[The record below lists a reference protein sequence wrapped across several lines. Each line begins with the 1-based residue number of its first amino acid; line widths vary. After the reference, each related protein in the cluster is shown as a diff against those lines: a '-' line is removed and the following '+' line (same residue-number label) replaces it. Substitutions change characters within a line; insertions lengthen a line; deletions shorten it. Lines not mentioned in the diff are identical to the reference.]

1 MAVTQLTRR
10 GVIKLAAAAGAVTFL
25 VPRGILAADR
35 QTLDDDEMTLP
46 LVRVNPD
53 NSATIYNPSPD
64 MGQGTSTGLPM
75 MIAEEL
81 DLDWSRISVENLPL
95 KRHRTANGRMRF
107 TYAAQGSGGSG
118 SIRRGWQTLPKYGA
132 QGRDMFVRAAAQ
144 LWGVAQSR
152 LTTRD
157 SYVSDPA
164 SGRKVAYADLIEIV
178 RTLTPRDDVP
188 LKSRREYRLIGK
200 PQKATAANAIVTGQP
215 IFGLDQETDG
225 MLHAVIARCPHFC
238 GRVKSFDAGAARAV
252 PGVRNIIEI
261 EQADKDGP
269 LAWLL
274 VSSIAVLAD
283 NLWAAKK
290 ARDLLQIEWEAG
302 PFEGLSSADMEAAS
316 LQQLDEDTGFDV
328 VHFDA
333 RDREEGNYDQ
343 AIQQATTHHDAKYV
357 VRRVAHALMEPH
369 SAIADVRSDEVYIHY
384 PCQSPARAQDIA
396 NVITG
401 IPHENIHV
409 KIARSGGAFGRRFEL
424 DYPAEAIFLS
434 QKLGQ
439 PVKVTWTREDE
450 LTQCRYRAANNYRM
464 TGGLDDQGRL
474 IALRQRQASDYASLK
489 KSKKVVSEWEYED
502 LMGWHFEAGIVPNH
516 RMEHRFTASPIP
528 RGAWRA
534 PGSVNSAFAQ
544 LSFLDELAHKAGVDP
559 LEFNLN
565 VLGKPR
571 FLPEGMIEDEPDAK
585 GMHTGRMANCL
596 RLAAEKAGWGSPM
609 PSGHGRGIAG
619 YYSHYSFVAHVV
631 EVSVVDGFLTVEKVT
646 SVADCGL
653 VINPLGVK
661 AQIEGAI
668 HDGLSVALEQ
678 EITIKNVAV
687 EQSNFDS
694 YQMAR
699 IDRAPKVID
708 IHLVESDKGP
718 TGMGEPA
725 IPPFAPALMNAI
737 FDATG
742 KRVRRLPIADQLTA

>member
-1 MAVTQLTRR
+1 MPTTQLTRR
-10 GVIKLAAAAGAVTFL
+10 SVMKLAAAAGAVTFL
-25 VPRGILAADR
+25 VPGSVFASNR
-35 QTLDDDEMTLP
+35 QNLDDDGMTLP
-46 LVRVNPD
+46 LLRINPD
-53 NSATIYNPSPD
+53 NSATIFNPSPD
-64 MGQGTSTGLPM
+64 MGQGTATGLPM

-81 DLDWSRISVENLPL
+81 DLDWSTVRVENLPL
-95 KRHRTANGRMRF
+95 KRHRTAGGRMRF
-107 TYAAQGSGGSG
+107 TYAIQGSGGSG

-132 QGRDMFVRAAAQ
+132 QGRDLFVRAASQ
-144 LWGVAQSR
+144 YWNVAPER
-152 LTTRD
+152 LTTGD
-157 SYVSDPA
+157 SHVVNPST
-164 SGRKVAYADLIEIV
+164 GQKLAYADLIEIV

-188 LKSRREYRLIGK
+188 LKSRSEYRLIGK
-200 PQKATAANAIVTGQP
+200 PQKSTAAKAIVTGEP
-215 IFGLDQETDG
+215 IFGLDQEMEG

-252 PGVRNIIEI
+252 PGVRHIVEI
-261 EQADKDGP
+261 EQADKEGP

-274 VSSIAVLAD
+274 VSSIAVIAD

-290 ARDLLQIEWEAG
+290 ARDLLEIEWEAG
-302 PFEGLSSADMEAAS
+302 PFDGFSSAQMEADS
-316 LQQLDEDTGFDV
+316 LRQLDEDDGFDV
-328 VHFDA
+328 VHFDD
-333 RDREEGNYDQ
+333 RDREEGNYDL
-343 AIQQATTHHDAKYV
+343 AIQQTAIQHDAKYV

-369 SAIADVRSDEVYIHY
+369 SAIAHVKPDEVYIHY

-409 KIARSGGAFGRRFEL
+409 KVSRSGGAFGRRFAL
-424 DYPAEAIFLS
+424 DYPAEAIYLS

-464 TGGLDDQGRL
+464 TGGLDDQGKL

-489 KSKKVVSEWEYED
+489 KSDKVVSEWQYED
-502 LMGWHFEAGIVPNH
+502 LMGWHFEAGIVANH
-516 RMEHRFTASPIP
+516 RMEHRFTASPVP

-534 PGSVNSAFAQ
+534 PGSVNTAFAQ
-544 LSFLDELAHKAGVDP
+544 LSFLDELAHKAGIDP

-571 FLPEGMIEDEPDAK
+571 FLPEGMIEEGPDAK

-596 RLAAEKAGWGSPM
+596 RLVAERAGWGTRLPT
-609 PSGHGRGIAG
+609 GHGRGIAG

-631 EVSVVDGFLTVEKVT
+631 EVSVVDGFLTVEKVF

-678 EITIKNVAV
+678 EITINNVAV

-694 YQMAR
+694 YLMAR
-699 IDRAPKVID
+699 IDRAPKVLD

-742 KRVRRLPIADQLTA
+742 KRIRRLPIADQLSA